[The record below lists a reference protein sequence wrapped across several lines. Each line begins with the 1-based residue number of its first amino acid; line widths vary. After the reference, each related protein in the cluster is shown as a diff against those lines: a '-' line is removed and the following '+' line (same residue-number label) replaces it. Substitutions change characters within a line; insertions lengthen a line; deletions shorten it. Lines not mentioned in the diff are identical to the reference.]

1 MFSSSPKSERVKGKV
16 RKKWWLFRATD
27 FQTLMYPCFIFC
39 RVLGIFP
46 YKINGSTFEFSK
58 AYYSLTTI
66 ILGIITAA
74 GLAILYEIDV
84 SAQIKF
90 DGVPGGLQ
98 CNCYFV
104 LSGFIMTVTYILSKP
119 RMHLLQTMLEVSTRL
134 SPETYRKMSRLIHA
148 KDIIGFL
155 FLLGQLPNCFSGS
168 FNDLLLKLVGMYITL
183 QVFQMDMLYM
193 NCVCVLKACFKR
205 INDNLVNL
213 RELVVSEEPHL
224 LRRVY
229 HEQRN
234 PFLLM
239 ELKALKKRH
248 LILSDTV
255 QTLNAIFSL
264 QLLATIVMT
273 FAEITFSLYFYIV
286 QWQDGV
292 SIINLE
298 KQIWYAYYI
307 TSVTYYSIKIA
318 FIVWACDTGK
328 DQALQIGTTVHD
340 VLINTSDKQVKDEL
354 QLFSLQVLHRENT
367 FCAKGLAVDATLLT
381 AIVGSIT
388 TYLLIL
394 IQFLVTSKSCGS
406 KSANNT
412 QTK

>member
-1 MFSSSPKSERVKGKV
+1 MFSSSPKSERVKSKV

-39 RVLGIFP
+39 RILGMFP
-46 YKINGSTFEFSK
+46 YKINGSAFEFSK
-58 AYYSLTTI
+58 AYYILTTI

-74 GLAILYEIDV
+74 GLAVLYNIDV
-84 SAQIKF
+84 SGQIIY

-104 LSGFIMTVTYILSKP
+104 LGGFIIIVTYILSKP
-119 RMHLLQTMLEVSTRL
+119 RMRLLQTTLEVSTRL
-134 SPETYRKMSRLIHA
+134 PPETYGKMSRLIHA
-148 KDIIGFL
+148 KDMIGFL
-155 FLLGQLPNCFSGS
+155 FLLLQLPNCFSDYIHD
-168 FNDLLLKLVGMYITL
+168 FLLKMVAMYITL

-292 SIINLE
+292 PIINLE
-298 KQIWYAYYI
+298 KQIWSIYYI

-381 AIVGSIT
+381 AWVASPRI
-388 TYLLIL
+388 Y
-394 IQFLVTSKSCGS
+394 
-406 KSANNT
+406 
-412 QTK
+412 